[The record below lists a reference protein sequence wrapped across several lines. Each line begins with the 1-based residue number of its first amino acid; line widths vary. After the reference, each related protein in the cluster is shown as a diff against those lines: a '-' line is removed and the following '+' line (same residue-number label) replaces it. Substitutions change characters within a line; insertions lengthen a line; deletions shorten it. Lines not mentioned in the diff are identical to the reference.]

1 MNATVDFIEI
11 TSRSERETIDV
22 GQAIASCLDN
32 DEFIPIIGNLGV
44 GKSVLVR
51 GIARGMGYDGRVRS
65 PSFTIERIY
74 NTPKG
79 VLHHWDLY
87 RLEGT
92 SEIEPLFEEIRMQS
106 GVRVI
111 EWGERLN
118 EFLKKEFARIEMEFL
133 DDENFRLI
141 RIDRRFGF
149 DVNI

>member
-1 MNATVDFIEI
+1 MEI
-11 TSRSERETIDV
+11 
-22 GQAIASCLDN
+22 GHAIAVCLQG
-32 DEFIPIIGNLGV
+32 DEFIPIIGPLGA

-65 PSFTIERIY
+65 PSFMIERIY

-92 SEIEPLFEEIRMQS
+92 SEIEPLFDEIRMQD

-118 EFLKKEFARIEMEFL
+118 EFLKEDYPKIEIEFL
-133 DDENFRLI
+133 TDENHRLI
-141 RIDRRFGF
+141 RIDDRFKFGLK
-149 DVNI
+149 IK